1 MKSCI
6 IKDNRYSDALA
17 EVQDYI
23 SYLESRVDE
32 LEEESDS
39 LSDDISRLDKCLCT
53 HENCGIL

>member
-1 MKSCI
+1 MKSFA
-6 IKDNRYSDALA
+6 IKDNRYSEALD
-17 EVQDYI
+17 EVQEYI

-39 LSDDISRLDKCLCT
+39 MSDDLSRLDKCLCT